1 MAEPVEETR
10 SWLGWLQ
17 VGVVVLVV
25 LVGIYFARAPQ
36 VPEYDDTPVRG
47 AEAPTVTVM
56 QPTAG
61 SQSLT
66 VSLTGGVD
74 ARTKVRVQPGSSGQV
89 VEVSPSL
96 RSGGTFRAGET
107 LLRIDPSDYQTRLDR
122 ARANVDAAQGRL
134 RKQRDKGDYDSAQF
148 RRSNPGQDVPP
159 SIARLGQIQR
169 FDGRVRALEADVKL
183 AEERLADTTVSMP
196 FDGTVIVAS
205 VAVGERVGPGPVATV
220 FRTGDVEVRAP
231 IATDDLAYLDD
242 PRGRA
247 ATVWAGGR
255 RFDAAVTQQSP
266 VLAPKTRL
274 AALFL
279 DFAEGSAD
287 LPMPGTFALVSI
299 RGPAFDN
306 AFLLPDAAHRTDD
319 SVWIV
324 QDGKLERVVPR
335 TLGRTDEGWVVAAFD
350 AGEGVVVGA
359 VPDEQPGLAVAAVA
373 AGDR

>member
-1 MAEPVEETR
+1 MAEPVEEAR

-47 AEAPTVTVM
+47 AERPTVTVV

-61 SQSLT
+61 SRSLT

-74 ARTKVRVQPGSSGQV
+74 ARKRVRVQPGSSGHV
-89 VEVSPSL
+89 LEVSQSL

-107 LLRIDPSDYQTRLDR
+107 LLRIDPTEFELRLDR
-122 ARANVDAAQGRL
+122 ARANLHAAQGRL
-134 RKQRDKGDYDSAQF
+134 RKQRDKGAYDSAQF
-148 RRSNPGQDVPP
+148 RRANPGQDVPP
-159 SIARLGQIQR
+159 SVARLGPIQR
-169 FDGRVRALEADVKL
+169 FEGRVRALEADVQL
-183 AEERLADTTVSMP
+183 AEARLADTRVSMP
-196 FDGTVIVAS
+196 FDGTVIIAS
-205 VAVGERVGPGPVATV
+205 VAAGERVGPGPVATV

-231 IATDDLAYLDD
+231 IATGDLAYLND
-242 PRGRA
+242 PRGRI

-255 RFDAAVTQQSP
+255 RFDAVVAHQSP

-279 DFAEGSAD
+279 DFAEGAND
-287 LPMPGTFALVSI
+287 LPMPGTFALVTI

-324 QDGKLERVVPR
+324 QDSKLERVVPR

-350 AGEGVVVGA
+350 VGEGVVVGA
-359 VPDEQPGLAVAAVA
+359 VPDEQPGLAVAPVA

>member
-36 VPEYDDTPVRG
+36 VPEYGDAPVRG
-47 AEAPTVTVM
+47 AEAPTVTIM
-56 QPTAG
+56 QPSAG
-61 SQSLT
+61 PQSLT
-66 VSLTGGVD
+66 VSLTGGVE
-74 ARTKVRVQPGSSGQV
+74 AREKVRVQPGSSGQV

-96 RSGGTFRAGET
+96 RSGGTFRAGEN
-107 LLRIDPSDYQTRLDR
+107 LLRIDPSDFEIRLDR
-122 ARANVDAAQGRL
+122 ARANLDAAQGRL
-134 RKQRDKGDYDSAQF
+134 RKQRDKGAYDSAQYG
-148 RRSNPGQDVPP
+148 RSNPGQEVPA
-159 SIARLGQIQR
+159 SVARLGQIQR
-169 FDGRVRALEADVKL
+169 FEGRVRALEADVKL
-183 AEERLADTTVSMP
+183 AEKRLADTRVSMP

-220 FRTGDVEVRAP
+220 FRTGEVEVRAP
-231 IATDDLAYLDD
+231 IATDDLAYLAD

-255 RFDAAVTQQSP
+255 RFDAVVTEQSP

-299 RGPAFDN
+299 GGPVFEN

-324 QDGKLERVVPR
+324 QDGKLERLVPS

-359 VPDEQPGLAVAAVA
+359 VPDEQPGLAVVAVA

>member
-1 MAEPVEETR
+1 MAEPVEEAR

-74 ARTKVRVQPGSSGQV
+74 AGERVRVQPGSSGQV

-107 LLRIDPSDYQTRLDR
+107 LLRIDPTDFEIRLDR
-122 ARANVDAAQGRL
+122 ARANLSAAQGRL
-134 RKQRDKGDYDSAQF
+134 RKQRDKGAYDSAQF
-148 RRSNPGQDVPP
+148 RRANPGQDVPP
-159 SIARLGQIQR
+159 SVARLGPIQR
-169 FDGRVRALEADVKL
+169 FEGRVRAMEADVKL
-183 AEERLADTTVSMP
+183 AENRLADTRVSMP
-196 FDGTVIVAS
+196 FDSTVIIAS

-231 IATDDLAYLDD
+231 IATGDLAYLDD
-242 PRGRA
+242 PRWPRRHRMGRG
-247 ATVWAGGR
+247 ATVRCRGHAAIAGAGTE
-255 RFDAAVTQQSP
+255 DAA
-266 VLAPKTRL
+266 R
-274 AALFL
+274 
-279 DFAEGSAD
+279 
-287 LPMPGTFALVSI
+287 GT
-299 RGPAFDN
+299 
-306 AFLLPDAAHRTDD
+306 
-319 SVWIV
+319 
-324 QDGKLERVVPR
+324 VPR
-335 TLGRTDEGWVVAAFD
+335 LCRGRGRVAH
-350 AGEGVVVGA
+350 AGNLRSDHDPRAGFRQRL
-359 VPDEQPGLAVAAVA
+359 PA
-373 AGDR
+373 AGHGAQNR

>member
-47 AEAPTVTVM
+47 AEAPTVAVI
-56 QPTAG
+56 QPAAG
-61 SQSLT
+61 AQSLT
-66 VSLTGGVD
+66 VSLTGGVE
-74 ARTKVRVQPGSSGQV
+74 ARNKVKVQPGSSGEV

-96 RSGGTFRAGET
+96 RSGGTFGAGET
-107 LLRIDPSDYQTRLDR
+107 LLRIDPTEFEIRL
-122 ARANVDAAQGRL
+122 ARANANLQAAQGRL

-159 SIARLGQIQR
+159 SVARLGQIQR
-169 FDGRVRALEADVKL
+169 FEGRVRALEADVTL
-183 AEERLADTTVSMP
+183 AERRLADTRVSMP
-196 FDGTVIVAS
+196 FGGTVIAAS
-205 VAVGERVGPGPVATV
+205 AAVGERVGPGPVATV
-220 FRTGDVEVRAP
+220 FRTGDLEVSAP
-231 IATDDLAYLDD
+231 ISTSDLAYLDD

-247 ATVWAGGR
+247 ATVWAGGQR
-255 RFDAAVTQQSP
+255 YDAVVTQQTP
-266 VLAPKTRL
+266 GLAPKTRM

-279 DFAEGSAD
+279 DFAEGSED
-287 LPMPGTFALVSI
+287 LPMPGAFALIAI

-306 AFLLPDAAHRTDD
+306 AFLLPDSAHRTDD
-319 SVWIV
+319 SVWTV
-324 QDGKLERVVPR
+324 QDGKLERVVPQ

-359 VPDEQPGLAVAAVA
+359 VPDEQPGLAVTAVA
-373 AGDR
+373 AGER